1 MIMVILSLGGIDKV
15 FKPVTVT
22 ATVYQATPAQCNKDY
37 LTTAFGYKIDPSNPL
52 GHRYIA
58 ISRDLE
64 LHFNGGD
71 SVLIEGTK
79 VYDGK
84 WIIADRMN
92 KRWSNKIDLLV
103 NHDSYI
109 DKFEDVQITKL

>member
-1 MIMVILSLGGIDKV
+1 MLILSLEGV
-15 FKPVTVT
+15 NHRSTPVTVT
-22 ATVYQATPAQCNKDY
+22 ATVYQATPAQCNEDY
-37 LTTAFGYKIDPSNPL
+37 LTTAFGYKIDPSDAL
-52 GHRYIA
+52 SHKYIA

-64 LHFNGGD
+64 LHFESGD
-71 SVLIEGTK
+71 SVLIKGAN

-92 KRWSNKIDLLV
+92 KRWSNKIDFLV

-109 DKFEDVQITKL
+109 DKFENVQITKL

>member
-1 MIMVILSLGGIDKV
+1 MMILSSGGINTIS
-15 FKPVTVT
+15 KPVTVT
-22 ATVYQATPAQCNKDY
+22 ATVYQATPAQCNEDY
-37 LTTAFGYKIDPSNPL
+37 LTTAFGYKINPNDAL
-52 GHRYIA
+52 AHRYIA

-64 LHFNGGD
+64 LHFEGGD
-71 SVLIEGTK
+71 SVLIEGTN

-92 KRWSNKIDLLV
+92 KRWSNKIDFLV

-109 DKFEDVQITKL
+109 DKFENVQITKL